1 MNKLIFATNNL
12 HKLREIRQILKGK
25 FEVDSLQDIGF
36 QEEIA
41 ETSHTLEGNAILKAR
56 LIHQRYRRDCFADDT
71 GLEIHALGGKP
82 GVHSA
87 RYAGEDCISENNI
100 QKVLLELNGAKD
112 RKARF
117 RTIIALILD
126 GKEYLFE
133 GIVNGTIISDKRGHD
148 GFGYDPIFVPDGKEL
163 TFSEM
168 SPEEKNKISHR
179 GRALKKLTEFLSEF

>member
-1 MNKLIFATNNL
+1 MNKLIFATNNP
-12 HKLREIRQILKGK
+12 HKLREIRQILKDK

-56 LIHQRYRRDCFADDT
+56 IIQQRYRRDCFADDT

-87 RYAGEDCISENNI
+87 RYAGEDCIAENNI
-100 QKVLLELNGAKD
+100 QKVLSELNGATD

-117 RTIIALILD
+117 RAVIALILD

-133 GIVNGTIISDKRGHD
+133 GIVNGTIIDTKRGKD

-163 TFSEM
+163 TFAEM
-168 SPEEKNKISHR
+168 SPEEKNKIS
-179 GRALKKLTEFLSEF
+179 